1 MANRLVRYELG
12 AGIGVA
18 ESSLPVVDVDSG
30 RLVIGDS
37 SPATSSTSMCAVAIS
52 NSGDIYVADS
62 AQSVI
67 YRVDESG
74 TPFIFAGLYGATGNV
89 DGDAN
94 TAKFGTPVALAV
106 DRSGFVYVADNANG
120 SVRRIDK
127 NGNVGTLATGITSPV
142 GVAVGSNG
150 WVYVVD
156 NVDHVVYQIKDGGA
170 KLVLAG
176 STGVSGDV
184 AGVSGGSRVYGTTAR
199 FNAPTAI
206 ACDRS
211 GNVFVADAGN
221 FKIKKIYADG
231 WVVRYTGTTTGNVL
245 GVAAS
250 SKFAAVNGI
259 ASDSTG
265 NLLVL
270 DIGNDK
276 IKYVDRNGT
285 VSMLS
290 PTASTALAIA
300 VSPYDIIYVVESSDT
315 APNNS
320 SSSSSST
327 KVSLSSSSSSK
338 SSKSVSSSSSTT

>member
-127 NGNVGTLATGITSPV
+127 NGNVGTLATGITRM
-142 GVAVGSNG
+142 
-150 WVYVVD
+150 
-156 NVDHVVYQIKDGGA
+156 
-170 KLVLAG
+170 AG
-176 STGVSGDV
+176 SMSSTMWIMWSIR
-184 AGVSGGSRVYGTTAR
+184 SRTAARSWSLPAPLASRAMSLASAAEAEFTAR
-199 FNAPTAI
+199 PPASTPRQQLPAIVAAMCSWPMLATSRSKRSTPTA
-206 ACDRS
+206 
-211 GNVFVADAGN
+211 
-221 FKIKKIYADG
+221 G
-231 WVVRYTGTTTGNVL
+231 WFATPAQPQGMSL
-245 GVAAS
+245 G
-250 SKFAAVNGI
+250 
-259 ASDSTG
+259 
-265 NLLVL
+265 
-270 DIGNDK
+270 
-276 IKYVDRNGT
+276 
-285 VSMLS
+285 
-290 PTASTALAIA
+290 
-300 VSPYDIIYVVESSDT
+300 
-315 APNNS
+315 
-320 SSSSSST
+320 
-327 KVSLSSSSSSK
+327 
-338 SSKSVSSSSSTT
+338 